1 MTVLEKINYESVIHD
16 LWKTDKCLK
25 RHIEKHV
32 EARSTLQATFP
43 VPNEEAIR
51 SFQYS
56 LSSLLCP
63 TDSVLLSYGST
74 VRMLHPANDTSF
86 IALST
91 AWLKAIR
98 DNRFPGL
105 VGDKA
110 SPSVNKIVSKD
121 DSKKIRSFA
130 EKSNFYKEK
139 HKEADADGDCP
150 VHSKKNTHKWCDCDY
165 YIGKQIDRKKAK

>member
-1 MTVLEKINYESVIHD
+1 MTVLEKINYETIIHD
-16 LWKTDKCLK
+16 LWKPEKCLK

-43 VPNEEAIR
+43 VSNEEAIR

-63 TDSVLLSYGST
+63 TDSFLLSYGST
-74 VRMLHPANDTSF
+74 VRMLHPAIDTSF
-86 IALST
+86 LALST

-105 VGDKA
+105 IGDKV
-110 SPSVNKIVSKD
+110 SPAVNKISEM
-121 DSKKIRSFA
+121 KKTARSFN
-130 EKSNFYKEK
+130 EKSIFYKEK
-139 HKEADADGDCP
+139 FKDADADADCP
-150 VHSKKNTHKWCDCDY
+150 VHTKKSNHKWCDCDFY
-165 YIGKQIDRKKAK
+165 VGKRVDRKTKEK